1 MQVKLKTVISE
12 REALA
17 RLYEASLNKG
27 VGVLNRET
35 ETISRSP
42 LITDINLQKYV
53 AQIIQQQG
61 MALTQITP
69 KVEKQELVK
78 PSQTHA

>member
-1 MQVKLKTVISE
+1 M
-12 REALA
+12 
-17 RLYEASLNKG
+17 SLNKG

-53 AQIIQQQG
+53 TQIIQQQG
-61 MALTQITP
+61 LALSATP
-69 KVEKQELVK
+69 KQQEPV
-78 PSQTHA
+78 